1 MSEEPGTVTPTR
13 RDDDVI
19 VRSSGKWT
27 DPGYELKIGSN
38 CVCGI
43 R

>member
-1 MSEEPGTVTPTR
+1 MRSLEQLTPTR
-13 RDDDVI
+13 HDDDVI
-19 VRSSGKWT
+19 VRSSGKRT
-27 DPGYELKIGSN
+27 DPGYVLNIGSN